1 MAQNQQPLTS
11 ATQPTDVYGGDEV
24 SALVL
29 DPGYCHTRAGFAGED
44 VPKVVVP
51 SFYAHFPATEGE
63 NAKPARDLFGDETLF
78 PREGLEVRNY
88 MNRESVVEDWD
99 AGVKLWEHT
108 LMGRLQPSQPS
119 LSQTERPEKKEGGAD
134 DAMDIDTDAVDAH
147 EKPLVENPLLMTE
160 APWNNAKNRERAI
173 EIAMENWGT
182 PAFWLSRTPVL
193 AAFAAGKAS
202 ALVID
207 VGGTGTN
214 VTAVH
219 DGVVLRRSVQRSAA
233 GGLYLSGQIREMW
246 KIQTD
251 PAINIVPTY
260 MVENKTP
267 VDANTPAQAR
277 LRNFPFTVQ
286 SSFRAYEEER
296 LLTEFKESVV
306 EVWRGPGR
314 FSAPGNEDFV
324 KSQPGRVFEMPDGYN
339 QMWREQRYRVA
350 EGLWDETAAF
360 PSTLAAAATAA
371 SGSQD
376 PAAAAAAAAT
386 LASSSSNLFTA
397 STPTLAKNQT
407 IPELVRAA
415 INSVDVD
422 LRPLL
427 LGNVVVTG
435 STSLLNGF
443 NDRLNNELTTMWPGV
458 KIKIHAA
465 GLTSERRFGAWIGG
479 SILAS
484 LGTFHQMWISRAEY
498 DENGAGIVEKRC
510 K

>member
-1 MAQNQQPLTS
+1 MASNQQLLTP
-11 ATQPTDVYGGDEV
+11 ANQPTDVYGGDEV

-29 DPGYCHTRAGFAGED
+29 DPGYCHTRAGYAGED
-44 VPKVVVP
+44 VPKAVVP
-51 SFYAHFPATEGE
+51 SFYAHLPASDALGGSTSS
-63 NAKPARDLFGDETLF
+63 KPARDLFGDEAII
-78 PREGLEVRNY
+78 PRDGLEIRNY

-99 AGVKLWEHT
+99 AAVKLWEHV
-108 LMGRLQPSQPS
+108 LVNRLQPYSQRES
-119 LSQTERPEKKEGGAD
+119 LSSSSIAKKEAKPAADASD
-134 DAMDIDTDAVDAH
+134 DAMDIDADLLDNT
-147 EKPLVENPLLMTE
+147 EKPLMENPLLMTE
-160 APWNNAKNRERAI
+160 APWNTPRARERSI
-173 EIAMENWGT
+173 EIAMESWGT

-207 VGGTGTN
+207 IGGAGTN

-219 DGVVLRRSVQRSAA
+219 DGLVLRRSVQRSAA

-246 KIQTD
+246 KSQPEPIK
-251 PAINIVPTY
+251 IVPSFL
-260 MVENKTP
+260 VENKSP
-267 VDANTPAQAR
+267 VDASVAAQAR
-277 LRNFPFTVQ
+277 LRSFPFQLQ

-296 LLTEFKESVV
+296 LLTEYKESVV

-314 FSAPGNEDFV
+314 FSSPGNEDYV

-350 EGLWDETAAF
+350 EGMWDETVAYGAADK
-360 PSTLAAAATAA
+360 PAEGSA
-371 SGSQD
+371 SLFSA
-376 PAAAAAAAAT
+376 PAA
-386 LASSSSNLFTA
+386 
-397 STPTLAKNQT
+397 LAKNQT

-415 INSVDVD
+415 INNVDVD

-443 NDRLNNELTTMWPGV
+443 NDRLNTELTAIWPGV

-498 DENGAGIVEKRC
+498 EENGVGIVEKRC

>member
-1 MAQNQQPLTS
+1 M
-11 ATQPTDVYGGDEV
+11 
-24 SALVL
+24 L

-63 NAKPARDLFGDETLF
+63 GAKPARDLFGDESLF
-78 PREGLEVRNY
+78 PRDGLEVRNY
-88 MNRESVVEDWD
+88 MNRDSVVEDWD
-99 AGVKLWEHT
+99 AGVKLWEHV
-108 LMGRLQPSQPS
+108 LVRRLQPVRPSS
-119 LSQTERPEKKEGGAD
+119 LSQSTEPRPDKKEGGEGNGD
-134 DAMDIDTDAVDAH
+134 DAMDIDTDLADAQ
-147 EKPLVENPLLMTE
+147 EKPLAENPLLMTE
-160 APWNNAKNRERAI
+160 APWNNAKARERAI
-173 EIAMENWGT
+173 EIAMESWGT

-207 VGGTGTN
+207 VGGAGTN

-219 DGVVLRRSVQRSAA
+219 DGVVLRRSVQRSGA

-246 KIQTD
+246 KAQAD
-251 PAINIVPTY
+251 PAINVVPTF

-267 VDANTPAQAR
+267 VDAGAPAQAR

-296 LLTEFKESVV
+296 LLTEYKESVV

-350 EGLWDETAAF
+350 EGMWDETAAF
-360 PSTLAAAATAA
+360 PSTIAAAAAATAA
-371 SGSQD
+371 SGTEDTST
-376 PAAAAAAAAT
+376 AAAAAAT
-386 LASSSSNLFTA
+386 LATSSSLLAA

-415 INSVDVD
+415 VNSVDVD

-443 NDRLNNELTTMWPGV
+443 NDRLNNELTALWPGV

-498 DENGAGIVEKRC
+498 DENGAGIVDKRC